1 MGDQEAAAGTGHG
14 QGGDIPQD
22 LDQRIPG
29 IGLEANQEIGR
40 GADPMPNPGVDLGAD
55 RGTDHG
61 LLLNQEADHQTDLRP
76 GQEVVQEVNRGRLI
90 RINQEIKEPIPEK
103 NQGLHPGTLG
113 VDLSRDLAADPGQT
127 KVEAEVKNLGESL

>member
-1 MGDQEAAAGTGHG
+1 
-14 QGGDIPQD
+14 
-22 LDQRIPG
+22 
-29 IGLEANQEIGR
+29 
-40 GADPMPNPGVDLGAD
+40 MPNPGVDLGAD

-103 NQGLHPGTLG
+103 NQGLLHVLNHTVP
-113 VDLSRDLAADPGQT
+113 
-127 KVEAEVKNLGESL
+127 ESLVHFRSASRHSRSRSESRSRSRSRADKSRSRS